1 MAKYVEGFVMVI
13 PKEKSQDY
21 FKMAQEGKESW
32 MRHGALAYY
41 ECKGDDL
48 DIPGVDGDTPKSFIE
63 LAQAGPDEEV
73 WFSFIIFESK
83 EQREAVNAKVHEE
96 MGEKYAE
103 YTDFVMPFDVNRM
116 AQGGFAVQVEG

>member
-1 MAKYVEGFVMVI
+1 MSKYVEGFVLVI
-13 PKEKSQDY
+13 PEGQSEAYK
-21 FKMAQEGKESW
+21 KMAQEGKESW

-48 DIPGVDGDTPKSFIE
+48 NVPDMGGDKAKSFVE
-63 LAQAGPDEEV
+63 LAQAKSGEEV

-96 MGEKYAE
+96 MGAKYAD
-103 YTDFVMPFDVNRM
+103 YQDFVMPFDTTRM
-116 AQGGFAVQVEG
+116 AQGGFSVEVEG